1 VPNLLPF
8 LRSEA
13 ARVQSGLA
21 FINEDRATL
30 DRWAISIAVA
40 LVLHGTIAAAVLTW
54 HSVIV
59 PERQAAP
66 FLIDL
71 LPLPAAPAAEQ
82 SQPERPQS
90 VSQSAAAAAGSAQT
104 PPPASERVIT
114 NAPELTAPRTPA
126 RSADDGAANGAESR
140 IDSGGGGAAAH
151 AGSNGTPDSAVDAN
165 PLPSGGMNAMPLD
178 TSITVMPGLYGKK
191 AGGGMAQKKKQTV
204 IFRPLKRPALQSGQS
219 EHAHNLSPATANAV
233 TRTNAVGAHVQD
245 RVRAAFARAGS
256 HGEIKNAIG
265 GAAAPGPGGVN
276 TNAAEGVA
284 VNSVG
289 VTVHVHP
296 GIPGTNTAEPK
307 TGPVEPVAS
316 AGTMNHSVVNGHDM
330 IRPGSAAGAIG
341 GPAKNTTGV
350 LSGSMFHLRHP

>member
-1 VPNLLPF
+1 MLPF

-71 LPLPAAPAAEQ
+71 LPLPAAPAPEQ
-82 SQPERPQS
+82 SQPER
-90 VSQSAAAAAGSAQT
+90 SQSLSQPAAAAAGAIEA
-104 PPPASERVIT
+104 PPPVSERIIT
-114 NAPELTAPRTPA
+114 SAPESIAPLTPA
-126 RSADDGAANGAESR
+126 RSPDNGAENSAGSR
-140 IDSGGGGAAAH
+140 ADSGGGGAAAH
-151 AGSNGTPDSAVDAN
+151 AGSNGPAGSVTDTS

-178 TSITVMPGLYGKK
+178 TSITVMPSLYGKK
-191 AGGGMAQKKKQTV
+191 AGGGMGQKKKQTV
-204 IFRPLKRPALQSGQS
+204 IFRPLKRPGLQVGQP
-219 EHAHNLSPATANAV
+219 EHAHNLSPATVTAV

-245 RVRAAFARAGS
+245 RVRAALARAGS

-265 GAAAPGPGGVN
+265 GAAAPGAGGGN
-276 TNAAEGVA
+276 ANAAEGVA

-289 VTVHVHP
+289 MTVHVHP
-296 GIPGTNTAEPK
+296 NIAGTNTAEPK
-307 TGPVEPVAS
+307 TGLAESVAT

-330 IRPGSAAGAIG
+330 IRPGSATGAIG
-341 GPAKNTTGV
+341 GPAKNTGGV